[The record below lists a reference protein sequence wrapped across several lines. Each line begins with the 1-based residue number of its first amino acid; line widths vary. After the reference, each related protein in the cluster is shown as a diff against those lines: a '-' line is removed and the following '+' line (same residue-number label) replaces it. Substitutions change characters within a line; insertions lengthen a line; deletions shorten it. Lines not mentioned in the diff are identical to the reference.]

1 MLKWPTLTEP
11 GNTTESHIEPL
22 RALKMIAELV
32 TGQRAGSPVTI
43 ARVFRTDVRPGA
55 QNSTVQI
62 FDLRDNDLW
71 IDTGNSNKLKFW
83 DAATEVWIPTT

>member
-1 MLKWPTLTEP
+1 MLKWPTIPEP
-11 GNTTESHIEPL
+11 GEAPTTHTEPL
-22 RALKMIAELV
+22 RALKMLAEMI
-32 TGQRAGSPVTI
+32 TGQRTGSPVTI

-62 FDLRDNDLW
+62 HDLRDNDLW
-71 IDTGNSNKLKFW
+71 IDTANSYKIRFW